1 MPAVD
6 RVFCVVATV
15 TPTSFIL
22 LQSAGFTHFRENV
35 GYGRL
40 QPPHPAHSATHFV
53 LDHYPHS
60 GRSRFSK
67 RSSRFPI
74 PMMIVFANALVI
86 HTTAFC
92 GKREGE
98 PARIP
103 P

>member
-40 QPPHPAHSATHFV
+40 QPPTQRIQ
-53 LDHYPHS
+53 L
-60 GRSRFSK
+60 
-67 RSSRFPI
+67 
-74 PMMIVFANALVI
+74 
-86 HTTAFC
+86 HTLS
-92 GKREGE
+92 
-98 PARIP
+98 
-103 P
+103 